1 MKHDSTQLN
10 KPIVIIYGVSGSG
23 KSTIGALVS
32 DKLGIPFYDADSFHP
47 KENIEKMA
55 AGNPLNDA
63 DRLPW
68 LQAIN
73 LKMRE
78 VSGQTG
84 GVFACSALKEQ
95 YRTIL
100 KQQLATPIHW
110 FLLNGS
116 FELIQKRMQERDHFM
131 PPALLHS
138 QFEALEIPTYGTMID
153 IEKGRAEVVN
163 EILVQIANK
172 KGDSC

>member
-1 MKHDSTQLN
+1 MKHDSMQLKN
-10 KPIVIIYGVSGSG
+10 PIVIIYGVSGSG

-73 LKMRE
+73 LKMKEISRE
-78 VSGQTG
+78 TG

-100 KQQLATPIHW
+100 KQQIVAPIHW
-110 FLLNGS
+110 FLLDGS

-131 PPALLHS
+131 PPELLHS
-138 QFEALEIPTYGTMID
+138 QFEALEIPTYGSRIG
-153 IEKGRAEVVN
+153 IEQQREEVVQ
-163 EILVQIANK
+163 EILAQLSHK
-172 KGDSC
+172 KSDN